1 MRRSGKGSGGGLGMN
16 KNASPNYKVGAGS
29 RAVNID
35 WVGQQGTSLGNK
47 VMGRG
52 EPLKGIRAQ
61 PFGGPSFHG
70 AGQGNAIAAAT
81 KAGPGGSRAV
91 YRTGVQ
97 GQHGPVAG
105 TRRTPSKSFD

>member
-29 RAVNID
+29 RAVNVD
-35 WVGQQGTSLGNK
+35 WVGQTGTSLGNK

-52 EPLKGIRAQ
+52 EPLRGIRAQ
-61 PFGGPSFHG
+61 PFTSPSFHG
-70 AGQGNAIAAAT
+70 PGQGNEIAAAT
-81 KAGPGGSRAV
+81 KCGPGGSRTIL
-91 YRTGVQ
+91 RTGGQGVQ
-97 GQHGPVAG
+97 GPVAG